1 MQQRPRLALAVLAAL
16 ALGALVFGVVVG
28 AGRDG
33 EEEPAPGAVPERAG
47 RSLDRTS
54 FLARVVPPA
63 ERRER
68 QARGPNVPR
77 SVADLAKRLPLERKV
92 AQLFLFGFRGADL
105 NAEIFRRLRRLDLGG
120 IVVGPANYS
129 DPSLLGQLG
138 GEAIVI
144 SRDVKHVPP
153 WVLTVQ
159 DGGEFNSLP
168 GLPPASAPADIGSAA
183 EAGELATDTAK
194 TLRGLNVTGVLGPV
208 LDVGLPSG
216 SALGARVYSDEPD
229 EVARYADAVVTSYR
243 AERLF
248 GAARHFPGLGAADQ
262 STELGPASV
271 GLGLEELR
279 ERDLIAFTRRDR
291 RRRARHRDLARA
303 LPDERLHGPGLAL
316 ARRGHRAAARR
327 ARLRRAC
334 RSATTSP
341 TPRSPPPTPCPTPPC
356 SPCARAPTCSGSP
369 ARWATSRPPTPRCC
383 ARRAAGASR
392 ADRLDEA
399 LLRALARQEAYGADR
414 LNLDAVVVEGRR
426 AAELGQPLRGGG
438 LAAAAVARSRGSTSP
453 SAPPARPGAR
463 RRTRAPRRRTRRG
476 R

>member
-1 MQQRPRLALAVLAAL
+1 MQQRPRLALAVLAAF

-47 RSLDRTS
+47 RSLERTS
-54 FLARVVPPA
+54 FLARMVPPA

-68 QARGPNVPR
+68 RARGPNVPR

-92 AQLFLFGFRGADL
+92 AQLFLFGFRGTDL

-144 SRDVKHVPP
+144 SRDEKHVPP

-168 GLPPASAPADIGSAA
+168 GLPPAPAPADIGSAA

-208 LDVGLPSG
+208 VDVGLPSG

-229 EVARYADAVVTSYR
+229 EVAALRRRGGHLLPRRAAVRRRPPLPRPRRRRPVHR
-243 AERLF
+243 ARAGQRGPRPR
-248 GAARHFPGLGAADQ
+248 GAARARPDRRSAPRSRPAC
-262 STELGPASV
+262 PAS
-271 GLGLEELR
+271 
-279 ERDLIAFTRRDR
+279 
-291 RRRARHRDLARA
+291 
-303 LPDERLHGPGLAL
+303 
-316 ARRGHRAAARR
+316 
-327 ARLRRAC
+327 
-334 RSATTSP
+334 
-341 TPRSPPPTPCPTPPC
+341 
-356 SPCARAPTCSGSP
+356 
-369 ARWATSRPPTPRCC
+369 
-383 ARRAAGASR
+383 
-392 ADRLDEA
+392 
-399 LLRALARQEAYGADR
+399 
-414 LNLDAVVVEGRR
+414 
-426 AAELGQPLRGGG
+426 
-438 LAAAAVARSRGSTSP
+438 
-453 SAPPARPGAR
+453 
-463 RRTRAPRRRTRRG
+463 
-476 R
+476 

>member
-120 IVVGPANYS
+120 IVVGTANYS

-144 SRDVKHVPP
+144 SRDEKHVPP

-183 EAGELATDTAK
+183 EAGRLATDTAK

-208 LDVGLPSG
+208 VDVGLPSG

-243 AERLF
+243 GERLF

-279 ERDLIAFTRRDR
+279 ERDLIAFSAAIEAGVPGIVISHALYPMNDFTAPASLS
-291 RRRARHRDLARA
+291 RAVATGLLRGELGFAGVSISDDLADPAITAAYSVPDAAVQSLRA
-303 LPDERLHGPGLAL
+303 GADMLWISGPVGDQQAAYAAVL
-316 ARRGHRAAARR
+316 RAARSGRISRR
-327 ARLRRAC
+327 
-334 RSATTSP
+334 
-341 TPRSPPPTPCPTPPC
+341 
-356 SPCARAPTCSGSP
+356 
-369 ARWATSRPPTPRCC
+369 
-383 ARRAAGASR
+383 
-392 ADRLDEA
+392 RLDEA
-399 LLRALARQEAYGADR
+399 LLRALRAKEAYGLMDR
-414 LNLDAVVVEGRR
+414 H
-426 AAELGQPLRGGG
+426 RG
-438 LAAAAVARSRGSTSP
+438 LT
-453 SAPPARPGAR
+453 PPV
-463 RRTRAPRRRTRRG
+463 PR
-476 R
+476 

>member
-47 RSLDRTS
+47 RSLERTS

-77 SVADLAKRLPLERKV
+77 SVADLAQRLPLERKV

-120 IVVGPANYS
+120 IVVGTANYS

-144 SRDVKHVPP
+144 SRDEKHVPP
-153 WVLTVQ
+153 WVLAVQ

-168 GLPPASAPADIGSAA
+168 GLPPASAPADLGSAA
-183 EAGELATDTAK
+183 EAGRLATDTAK

-208 LDVGLPSG
+208 VDVGLPSG

-229 EVARYADAVVTSYR
+229 EVARYADAVVTAYR
-243 AERLF
+243 GERLF

-279 ERDLIAFTRRDR
+279 ERDLIPFRAAIEAGVPGVVISHALYPMNDFTAPASLS
-291 RRRARHRDLARA
+291 RAVATDLLRGELGFAGVAITDDLADPAITAAYSVPDAAVQSLRA
-303 LPDERLHGPGLAL
+303 GADMLCISGPVGDQQ
-316 ARRGHRAAARR
+316 AAYA
-327 ARLRRAC
+327 AVLR
-334 RSATTSP
+334 
-341 TPRSPPPTPCPTPPC
+341 
-356 SPCARAPTCSGSP
+356 
-369 ARWATSRPPTPRCC
+369 
-383 ARRAAGASR
+383 RRAAGAS
-392 ADRLDEA
+392 
-399 LLRALARQEAYGADR
+399 
-414 LNLDAVVVEGRR
+414 
-426 AAELGQPLRGGG
+426 
-438 LAAAAVARSRGSTSP
+438 
-453 SAPPARPGAR
+453 PGDGW
-463 RRTRAPRRRTRRG
+463 TRRCCA
-476 R
+476 RCERKRTTA